1 MFSLFKKRKS
11 RQMKSGKWLTV
22 VYKTEHNDTIVN
34 TFHGSTHSDCWQ
46 QAIEFE
52 KLNDLTTV
60 WSAKSYH

>member
-1 MFSLFKKRKS
+1 
-11 RQMKSGKWLTV
+11 MKSGKWLTV
-22 VYKTEHNDTIVN
+22 VYKTEHNDIIVN
-34 TFHGSTHSDCWQ
+34 TFHGFTHSDCWQ